1 MLHIAALVVGLVFG
15 FAVFLDAFQ
24 TMVLPR
30 RPSGRLRITRLFFFL
45 TWTPWSAVAKRI
57 TNRNAREEVYGIYGP
72 LSLLLLL
79 VLWAILL
86 ILTFGLEFFALGSPL
101 TVPRRV
107 SSSSKG
113 TTNEAGSFR
122 ERARMTDCAGVPSFV
137 SARSSSKPAAP
148 PPPRP

>member
-1 MLHIAALVVGLVFG
+1 MMHIAALIVGLGFG

-57 TNRNAREEVYGIYGP
+57 KNRSVQEEIYGMYGP

-79 VLWAILL
+79 VLWATLL
-86 ILTFGLEFFALGSPL
+86 IWTFGLMFFALGSPL
-101 TVPRRV
+101 AEP
-107 SSSSKG
+107 G
-113 TTNEAGSFR
+113 
-122 ERARMTDCAGVPSFV
+122 
-137 SARSSSKPAAP
+137 AAA
-148 PPPRP
+148 